1 MKEKLELD
9 KIVDKLYEDL
19 VPSGW
24 ARVLRSFLYSSDFKN
39 IIQTLA
45 QESWADKRFT
55 PPIKDVFRAF
65 KECPYDKLKV
75 VIVGQDP
82 YPSINVAD
90 GIAFSCSKSQTPLQI
105 QPSLKFMLQEVNRT
119 VYNDEYISF
128 NPDLARWSNQ
138 GILMLNTALTVQIN
152 KIGSHYEIW
161 RPMMNY
167 LFDYLSNYNNGLVYI
182 YMGKQAQSWSDT
194 VNNNN
199 HKLFCSHP
207 ASAVYN
213 KFKRWDCQ
221 DVFNK
226 TSEIIQKNYNYSI
239 VW

>member
-1 MKEKLELD
+1 MKEKLDLNT
-9 KIVDKLYEDL
+9 IIDKLYEDL

-24 ARVLRSFLYSSDFKN
+24 ARVLRTFIYSSDFKN
-39 IIQTLA
+39 IIHTLA
-45 QESWADKRFT
+45 QESWDNKRFT

-65 KECPYDKLKV
+65 KECPYEQLKV

-82 YPSINVAD
+82 YPGINIAD
-90 GIAFSCSKSQTPLQI
+90 GIAFSCSKSQTSLQI
-105 QPSLKFMLQEVNRT
+105 QPSLKFILQEVNRT
-119 VYNDEYISF
+119 VYNGENISF
-128 NPDLARWSNQ
+128 DQDLTRWSNQ

-161 RPMMNY
+161 KPMMNY

-182 YMGKQAQSWSDT
+182 YMGKQAQNWSDS
-194 VNNNN
+194 VNDNNY
-199 HKLFCSHP
+199 KLICSHP

-213 KFKRWDCQ
+213 KFKTWDCQ

-226 TSEIIQKNYNYSI
+226 ASEIIQKNYNYSI
-239 VW
+239 IW